1 MQLIE
6 VTTPSLGKEFI
17 RINIELNRS
26 NPAYIRPIDKEIEEV
41 FDPKQNKAFRHGELI
56 RWILKDREDRP
67 IGLDE
72 VKTAC

>member
-17 RINIELNRS
+17 RINVDLNRS

-41 FDPKQNKAFRHGELI
+41 FDPKENKAFRHGELA
-56 RWILKDREDRP
+56 RWILKEIGRASCRERVC
-67 IGLDE
+67 LA
-72 VKTAC
+72 V